1 MVHDL
6 KIFVYP
12 GSFDPVTNGH
22 LDIID
27 RALKICDKL
36 IVAVLI
42 NSSKKTAFSIEERVN
57 LLRCA
62 LKDRPNVEVESF
74 SGLTV
79 DFLKKKQASVII
91 RGIRAISDFES
102 EFQIA
107 MVNKFQDQDIET
119 IFLMTSSNYLFL
131 SSSVVKEL
139 ARYGGNIDELVPDCI
154 KAAVTDKFREGLGG

>member
-1 MVHDL
+1 M